1 LACVQFFCQL
11 EVQRSSSIVGVG
23 LSFASMA
30 VLYSVMLVGVYISS
44 SNLGLTCPDW
54 PLCPNGFDLPSE
66 RHFFEHYHRVLVLI
80 TTGLI
85 YATAAYSFRK
95 GMPGRKTAIIAAAV
109 MSVQIAIG
117 YFVIDTGL
125 HPIVVATHLSTGILL
140 FAMTLMTFLSLYRH
154 ARKKS
159 QQSTTL

>member
-1 LACVQFFCQL
+1 M
-11 EVQRSSSIVGVG
+11 VGVG
-23 LSFASMA
+23 LSFAAMA

-44 SNLGLTCPDW
+44 SHQGLTCPDW

-66 RHFFEHYHRVLVLI
+66 RHFFEHYHRVLVLV

-95 GMPGRKTAIIAAAV
+95 AILARKTAIIASIV

-117 YFVIDTGL
+117 FFVIDTGL
-125 HPIVVATHLSTGILL
+125 HPIIVAIHLSTGILL
-140 FAMTLMTFLSLYRH
+140 FAMTLMTFLSLYGH